1 MSETTRTFFAIEI
14 PEPLG
19 QELRGLQKTLALE
32 LPGCRFTGDNTPFH
46 MTMAFLG
53 DVRDDD
59 LRSLHELVAS
69 SVARFEP
76 CELRF
81 EGLGAFPSAKRPRVL
96 WAGIRTREGALL
108 DEIQQAVAGA
118 SVKAGYPPDDRFHP
132 HVTLGRFK
140 PDRRGPC
147 DVAAV
152 MEGYRSWSCGDFT
165 AFEVVGFASR
175 LTAKGPSYEPL
186 GRARLEGEKSKPL
199 P

>member
-19 QELRGLQKTLALE
+19 QALRRLQKTLQPE
-32 LPGCRFTGDNTPFH
+32 LPGCRFTRDNTPFH

-53 DVRDDD
+53 DVRDGD
-59 LRSLHELVAS
+59 LRRLLDLVAS

-76 CELRF
+76 FELRF
-81 EGLGAFPSAKRPRVL
+81 EGLGAFPSATRPRVV
-96 WAGIRTREGALL
+96 WAGLYARQEALL
-108 DEIQQAVAGA
+108 DEIQRAVAGA
-118 SVKAGYPPDDRFHP
+118 SARAGYPPDDRFHP

-152 MEGYRSWSCGDFT
+152 MEGYRSWSCGAFT
-165 AFEVVGFASR
+165 ASEVVGFASR
-175 LTAKGPSYEPL
+175 LTAEGPSYEPL
-186 GRARLEGEKSKPL
+186 GRARLEGEKSTSL